1 MINLK
6 VNRIIKYLLVSD
18 FIFWSGWGLVSP
30 ILAIYVVRQI
40 QGGSEMVVGIAT
52 AIYWIL
58 LSILRVPL
66 GVYLDSKGSEK
77 LNYYYMTAGL
87 FAASFISF
95 GFIFVTLPWHLYV
108 LQAMHAVAMVA
119 NFTGWSA
126 LFTRHID
133 KGREA
138 TEWGLDATS
147 VGIGTGV
154 SALVGSWAA
163 AQFGFKMV
171 FVFVGLL
178 GLIGSFLLLL
188 IKKDMEKKMG
198 RGLYFSFR
206 ELIQKGG
213 EGPT

>member
-6 VNRIIKYLLVSD
+6 LNRIIKYLLVSD

-30 ILAIYVVRQI
+30 ILAIYVVKQI
-40 QGGSEMVVGIAT
+40 QGGSEMVVGLAT

-58 LSILRVPL
+58 LSVLRVPL
-66 GVYLDSKGSEK
+66 GIYLDGKGSEK

-95 GFIFVTLPWHLYV
+95 GFIFATLSWHLYV

-138 TEWGLDATS
+138 TEWSLDATS

-154 SALVGSWAA
+154 SALAGSWAA
-163 AQFGFKMV
+163 AQFGFKTV
-171 FVFVGLL
+171 FLFVGTL
-178 GLIGSFLLLL
+178 GLIGSILLLAIRKELDKKSGHGIYFNFRDL
-188 IKKDMEKKMG
+188 I
-198 RGLYFSFR
+198 R
-206 ELIQKGG
+206 KGG
-213 EGPT
+213 EGPV